1 MRDTIADM
9 LSRDPFQPFHLMLT
23 SGDRVT
29 IHDPSLAVLMQSQLF
44 VAQPRS
50 DAFQLIRLNQVAAV
64 ESGQAAA

>member
-1 MRDTIADM
+1 MRDTIADR
-9 LSRDPFQPFHLMLT
+9 LAREPFEPFHLVLT

-29 IHDPSLAVLMQSQLF
+29 IHDPSLAVLMQNQLF

-50 DAFQLIRLNQVAAV
+50 DSFMLPRLNQIVGV